1 MSEYLFSIKTP
12 NVSNPPPYDNSINPN
27 QCVNGSP
34 ISKYSNYG
42 TNNADVLYSI
52 WCANQN
58 TLGAQFTKSQTQ
70 NLAPGPN
77 PTCSGPSNIF
87 IIRHAEKSSV
97 LPNYGINNNGAYR
110 SSQLIGFVNELA
122 DQGYP
127 ISYLISC
134 NPCPFNVPDPS
145 MRNIQTITMVSFML
159 NIPMLIY
166 DTSQSYSSV
175 CEALFPQ
182 SVTPGTIGAFDGLN
196 VLICWEHSTIQ
207 SLCIALLQTMGPLNR
222 INTTPINYSGIDN
235 YADPFFENLNP
246 CPDGNFL
253 CNDSTN
259 SFYIPPNTN
268 PGSTVAPI
276 GPNSQTYPYWSN
288 YNFDSVFGFQVKNQV
303 LILIFRFLSSLV
315 IHVTQVVG

>member
-1 MSEYLFSIKTP
+1 
-12 NVSNPPPYDNSINPN
+12 
-27 QCVNGSP
+27 
-34 ISKYSNYG
+34 
-42 TNNADVLYSI
+42 
-52 WCANQN
+52 
-58 TLGAQFTKSQTQ
+58 
-70 NLAPGPN
+70 
-77 PTCSGPSNIF
+77 
-87 IIRHAEKSSV
+87 
-97 LPNYGINNNGAYR
+97 
-110 SSQLIGFVNELA
+110 
-122 DQGYP
+122 
-127 ISYLISC
+127 
-134 NPCPFNVPDPS
+134 
-145 MRNIQTITMVSFML
+145 
-159 NIPMLIY
+159 MLIY

-288 YNFDSVFGFQVKNQV
+288 YNFDSVFWFSSKEPSFNFDFQ
-303 LILIFRFLSSLV
+303 IFIQPCYTCYPSCGLNIGLYQPITNACDHSIQYYSKTPSNLNV
-315 IHVTQVVG
+315 ENMCEVPTSWAV